1 MAETSDIEWTDA
13 TVNFWWGCQKV
24 GPGCDHCYAE
34 TWDRRT
40 GGDHWGAK
48 APRRKIKSAA
58 ATLRKIDKGA
68 EGFRRIHGRWPRV
81 FLHSMS
87 DLFDNHVPQEWREEA
102 FREIAAATNTRPQLV
117 TKRIGNVGKMATA
130 HWPDGWPRHVG
141 LLITVVN
148 QEEADRDIPS
158 LLRLKSTL
166 NIPWVGLSMEPLLG
180 PVDLTHLNDEGIVVI
195 DSLRGWGGV
204 PVAHAPGGP
213 RLDWVIA
220 GGESGPKA
228 RPSHPDWFRSIRD
241 QCADANVPF
250 LFKQWGEWA
259 PGKFECNE
267 SDPYYDGPSL
277 WCDADDSEDEVSKY
291 RGIVWCPETGQ
302 PLEYWTQLP
311 DYCLDGRVVPA
322 SRRVGKKRAGRE
334 LDGVIHDGFP
344 PVG

>member
-1 MAETSDIEWTDA
+1 MAENSGIEWTDA

-130 HWPDGWPRHVG
+130 QWPDGWPRHVG

-158 LLRLKSTL
+158 LLCLKSTL
-166 NIPWVGLSMEPLLG
+166 KIPWVGLSMEPLLG
-180 PVDLTHLNDEGIVVI
+180 PVDLTRLVIGEGEADPSAFAEPGITKARLLLNALIGAPK
-195 DSLRGWGGV
+195 SGV
-204 PVAHAPGGP
+204 SA
-213 RLDWVIA
+213 LDWVIA
-220 GGESGPKA
+220 GGESGPGS
-228 RPSHPDWFRSIRD
+228 RPANPQWFRDLRD
-241 QCADANVPF
+241 QCAEAGVPF
-250 LFKQWGEWA
+250 LFKQWGDWVSVSEVA
-259 PGKFECNE
+259 GPGAHHRF
-267 SDPYYDGPSL
+267 PDGRT
-277 WCDADDSEDEVSKY
+277 V
-291 RGIVWCPETGQ
+291 RRTGKKIAGRS
-302 PLEYWTQLP
+302 
-311 DYCLDGRVVPA
+311 LDGM
-322 SRRVGKKRAGRE
+322 
-334 LDGVIHDGFP
+334 IHDGFP
-344 PVG
+344 AVG